1 MCSEL
6 FSRSAGRPPIRKVG
20 IVRFVVRK
28 PQTPQT
34 DETLPNEEKIA
45 TNGSGGASLECVTGE
60 VSAGMD

>member
-20 IVRFVVRK
+20 TVRFVVLK
-28 PQTPQT
+28 PQT